1 MSPEDVSITIP
12 TEVKRALRI
21 PEREIAS
28 RLQLEMAVH
37 LYEEWLLSFGKARE
51 LAQMSH
57 WEFAEAL
64 AKRQISRHYTEK
76 DCEEDIAFAGT
87 AGANNG
93 R

>member
-1 MSPEDVSITIP
+1 MMTEDLTITIP
-12 TEVKRALRI
+12 TEVKRALKI

-28 RLQLEMAVH
+28 RLQLELAVH
-37 LYEEWLLSFGKARE
+37 LYEQWLLSFGKAKE

-64 AKRQISRHYTEK
+64 AKRQVTRHYTDKEL
-76 DCEEDIAFAGT
+76 EEDVAFASA